1 MKNRLKIIL
10 FLLSFLILA
19 GGTVKYINNKTSVN
33 FSQKKEVEKLFNYIS
48 DTEGVNL
55 DKEYLERGIPHLTRA
70 IQDKNTSLSS
80 AYFIL
85 GYIDGINLRND
96 SAIENL
102 NSAIFH
108 FDQNTL
114 PEVQIKTYYELSR
127 IYAREKDFEKSQK
140 FFNELLT
147 ICKTEKMK
155 EYLVDFSIKRSYDI
169 YYAPNGIQQA
179 FELLKDTLEIARKI
193 NYHALE
199 DVYMRTGILAWHS
212 DKVVKALNYKLE
224 AWEIVQ
230 EKKID
235 KKMAHLSTDIG
246 IDYLYS
252 QNYLEA
258 IRYLKKSLEY
268 DISNPQDNAHMKVY
282 ALLNLLDAYNKMGNF
297 TEAKNHLPLLK
308 ENIDKLEKG
317 DRKEDYT
324 TVMYTV
330 MGDIEMGLKNFEKS
344 LEYLN
349 LGKTRFESTKK
360 FTIYDMDI
368 EIATKFGN
376 LYYNLKD
383 YVRALDF
390 YMEAES
396 LAAERGLKYFKDIH
410 SLALFKTYKELGQQK
425 NALKELE
432 KNNNLKVNYRNNRD
446 AEYSQF
452 MVEKFQNSKNEK
464 QIHDLQEEK
473 RNIRLILLVVTLLG
487 AIISIFT
494 FFIFK
499 KNREINRLNTLF
511 KNLSNIDGL
520 TKIANRRALDD
531 YLAGNW
537 ALYSKTHMPIS
548 FIMIDVDYFKN
559 YNDNYGHMAG
569 DNILVHVADLLTKS
583 CSSSDFIARY
593 GGEEFIIILLNTSKE
608 QAIGVMEKIRYN
620 LHELNLKHNHSPI
633 SDRVTLSMGLTTA
646 YIDSVRDYKKYLQ
659 NADSALYISKK
670 NGRDRFTTLI

>member
-10 FLLSFLILA
+10 FLLSFLILT
-19 GGTVKYINNKTSVN
+19 GGIGKYISYKTSIN
-33 FSQKKEVEKLFNYIS
+33 FSQKKEIEKLFNYIS
-48 DTEGVNL
+48 ATEGVNL
-55 DKEYLERGIPHLTRA
+55 DKEYLEKGIPHLKKV
-70 IQDKNTSLSS
+70 IQEKNTPLST

-85 GYIDGINLRND
+85 GYIDGLNLQNND
-96 SAIENL
+96 SIRNL
-102 NSAIFH
+102 NLAISN
-108 FDQNTL
+108 FDHNTL

-127 IYAREKDFEKSQK
+127 IYAKEKDFESSQK
-140 FFNELLT
+140 FFNELAT
-147 ICKTEKMK
+147 ICRTEKMK
-155 EYLVDFSIKRSYDI
+155 ESLIEFSIKRSYDI
-169 YYAPNGIQQA
+169 YYAPHGIQQA
-179 FELLKDTLEIARKI
+179 FELLKDTLEVARKI
-193 NYHALE
+193 NYHSLE
-199 DVYMRTGILAWHS
+199 DVYMRAGILAWHS
-212 DKVVKALNYKLE
+212 DEVVKALNYKLE

-235 KKMAHLSTDIG
+235 KKMAHLSSDIG

-252 QNYLEA
+252 QNYPEA

-268 DISNPQDNAHMKVY
+268 NISNPQDNAHMKVY

-297 TEAKNHLPLLK
+297 TEAKNHLSLLK

-317 DRKEDYT
+317 HRKEDYI
-324 TVMYTV
+324 TVMYIV

-349 LGKTRFESTKK
+349 LGKTRFESAKK
-360 FTIYDMDI
+360 FAIYDMDI

-376 LYYNLKD
+376 LYYRLND
-383 YVRALDF
+383 YNRALAF
-390 YMEAES
+390 YLKAEA
-396 LAAERGLKYFKDIH
+396 LADERGLKYFKDIH
-410 SLALFKTYKELGQQK
+410 SLALFKTYKELGQPE

-432 KNNNLKVNYRNNRD
+432 KNNNLKAIYRNNRD
-446 AEYSQF
+446 VEYSQF
-452 MVEKFQNSKNEK
+452 MVEKFQNLKNEK

-473 RNIRLILLVVTLLG
+473 RNIRLILLLVTLLG
-487 AIISIFT
+487 AIISLFT

-559 YNDNYGHMAG
+559 YNDNYGHLAG
-569 DNILVHVADLLTKS
+569 DKILVQVAELLTKS
-583 CSSSDFIARY
+583 CRSSDFIARY
-593 GGEEFIIILLNTSKE
+593 GGEEFIIILLNTPKE
-608 QAIGVMEKIRYN
+608 QAIGVMEKIRSH
-620 LHELNLKHNHSPI
+620 LHELNLQHSHSPI

-646 YIDSVRDYKKYLQ
+646 YIDSVKDYKKYLQ

-670 NGRDRFTTLI
+670 NGRDRFTSWV